1 MKLVNPLG
9 RNVSG
14 EAYTGNGAEPAACM
28 CSGSSS
34 YARARGTDKC
44 FKCAHLLHIP
54 QEIQRQHFGPS
65 GNPDILNKSIEIY

>member
-44 FKCAHLLHIP
+44 FKCGCSCSSATYSAGNSKTAFWTVRKSGHI
-54 QEIQRQHFGPS
+54 E
-65 GNPDILNKSIEIY
+65 